1 MLAEQ
6 EEKLKMIELKQKELH
21 DEEQRLMQEEQV

>member
-21 DEEQRLMQEEQV
+21 DEEQRLM